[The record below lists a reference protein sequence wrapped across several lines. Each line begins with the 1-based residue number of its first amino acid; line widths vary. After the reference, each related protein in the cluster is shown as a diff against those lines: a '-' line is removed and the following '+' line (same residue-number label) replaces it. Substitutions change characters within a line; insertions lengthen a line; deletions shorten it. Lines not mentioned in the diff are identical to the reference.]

1 MENKMQTFRITL
13 LLAILAAPVSA
24 GEQRIEINNVYPLN
38 QENFGLGDRIFH
50 LTDNTGGFEVIEGP
64 MDDGP
69 ARCLGSG
76 FGFEDGT
83 NSITGICVFG
93 DGDDTFTMRWKAG
106 EKGAANTW
114 EIITGTGRYEG
125 MTGSGI
131 ATTDIASAYRA
142 LPLRKTH
149 IVGTVE
155 IPD

>member
-1 MENKMQTFRITL
+1 MRIFQIVA
-13 LLAILAAPVSA
+13 LLAILGVPASA
-24 GEQRIEINNVYPLN
+24 EQQRIEINNVYPMN
-38 QENFGLGDRIFH
+38 QENFDLGDQIFH
-50 LTDNTGGFEVIEGP
+50 QVDNKGGFEVVEGP

-76 FGFEDGT
+76 FGFKDGT
-83 NSITGICVFG
+83 NTITGICIFG
-93 DGDDTFTMRWKAG
+93 EGEDTFTMRWKSG

-114 EIITGTGRYEG
+114 EIITGTGRYDG

-131 ATTDIASAYRA
+131 ATTDIAAAYRA

-155 IPD
+155 LAE

>member
-1 MENKMQTFRITL
+1 MRTLWISL
-13 LLAILAAPVSA
+13 LLATLGVPASA
-24 GEQRIEINNVYPLN
+24 DEQRIEINNVYPLN
-38 QENFGLGDRIFH
+38 QENFDLGDHIFH

-64 MDDGP
+64 VDGGP

-83 NSITGICVFG
+83 NSINGICVFG
-93 DGDDTFTMRWKAG
+93 EGDDTFTMRWKAG
-106 EKGAANTW
+106 EKGEANTW
-114 EIITGTGRYEG
+114 EIVTGTGRYEG

-131 ATTDIASAYRA
+131 ATTDIASAYQA
-142 LPLRKTH
+142 LPLRRTH

>member
-1 MENKMQTFRITL
+1 MRALQIVS
-13 LLAILAAPVSA
+13 LLAILGVPASA
-24 GEQRIEINNVYPLN
+24 DQQRIEINNIYPLN
-38 QENFGLGDRIFH
+38 QENFDLGDHIFH
-50 LTDNTGGFEVIEGP
+50 LTDNRGGFEVVEGP

-76 FGFEDGT
+76 FGYEDGT

-93 DGDDTFTMRWKAG
+93 EGEDTFTMRWKAG

-114 EIITGTGRYEG
+114 EILTGTGRYDG

-131 ATTDIASAYRA
+131 ATTNIASAYQA
-142 LPLRKTH
+142 LPLRRSH

-155 IPD
+155 FAD

>member
-1 MENKMQTFRITL
+1 MTILRIIL
-13 LLAILAAPVSA
+13 LLAVLSVPVSA
-24 GEQRIEINNVYPLN
+24 DEQRIEINNVYPLN
-38 QENFGLGDRIFH
+38 QENFDLGDHIFH

-69 ARCLGSG
+69 ARCMGSG
-76 FGFEDGT
+76 FGFKDGT
-83 NSITGICVFG
+83 NTINGICVFG
-93 DGDDTFTMRWKAG
+93 EGDDTFTMRWKAG

-114 EIITGTGRYEG
+114 EIVTGTGRYEG

-142 LPLRKTH
+142 LPLRRTR
-149 IVGTVE
+149 IVGTVV